1 METESVGTLQRRR
14 STCDPTDSLAYDEK
28 VRNIQALSLET
39 DEILRQEAIR
49 DATPSPE
56 EVELIDPMCD
66 PSNPRKIQFAD
77 ISAAAYNIRGGV
89 AVTPCTKSGQLSKLL
104 GMELYFK
111 KEFLQATGSFK
122 ERGARY
128 ALLKLTEEEKRR
140 GVIAASAGNHAL
152 ALCYHGQSL
161 QIPVTVVMPVI
172 APLMKISLCRSYGA
186 TIILHGDNLFAA
198 KQQAMKLA
206 VENKMRYINGYDHPD
221 ILAGQGTVGLE
232 ILDQVENVDAIIV
245 PIGGGGLIAGIATA
259 VKTLKPDVS
268 VIGVEAETCPSF
280 RSAVEAGHAVGTTWG
295 GGGEDSCL
303 AVPVVGSNALVTAN
317 ELVDEL
323 VSVSEESVAL
333 AILRLIEME
342 KAIVEGAGAVG
353 LAALL
358 QRKLSNLKGKR
369 VVVVLSGGNIDT
381 TVLGRAIERGL
392 AADSRLVQ
400 FDVVVSDRPGG
411 IAELAALL
419 THQGASIKDIFHE
432 RAWVTTD
439 VFSVKVKVVAETRD
453 REHASTLEN
462 ALRAHY
468 KDNITFH
475 RRAQV
480 EAASEPSIQG
490 EFHLQVKLALNR
502 HVPEERRSSN
512 DAESGMYCD
521 PRDFCEKNINEYL
534 FNNTPINLKLS
545 IFDIQSISKKNSG
558 KMTIFIVNLPNAL
571 LI

>member
-1 METESVGTLQRRR
+1 
-14 STCDPTDSLAYDEK
+14 
-28 VRNIQALSLET
+28 
-39 DEILRQEAIR
+39 
-49 DATPSPE
+49 
-56 EVELIDPMCD
+56 MCD

-161 QIPVTVVMPVI
+161 QIPVT
-172 APLMKISLCRSYGA
+172 
-186 TIILHGDNLFAA
+186 A

-280 RSAVEAGHAVGTTWG
+280 RSAVEAGHAVGTTCG
-295 GGGEDSCL
+295 STLADGL

-468 KDNITFH
+468 KD
-475 RRAQV
+475 V
-480 EAASEPSIQG
+480 SS
-490 EFHLQVKLALNR
+490 LQKT
-502 HVPEERRSSN
+502 S
-512 DAESGMYCD
+512 
-521 PRDFCEKNINEYL
+521 FKQ
-534 FNNTPINLKLS
+534 K
-545 IFDIQSISKKNSG
+545 
-558 KMTIFIVNLPNAL
+558 
-571 LI
+571 